1 MSQLRLHQSARYRL
15 VVGGHVGDGE
25 SGLWSYTLTCHHSHT
40 AAGRPVTTLEG
51 SLPDQA
57 ALHGILAHIRDWGL
71 PLYLVQYLG
80 DGLLSDPQQDNVY

>member
-1 MSQLRLHQSARYRL
+1 MSQLHLHQPACYRL

-25 SGLWSYTLTCHHSHT
+25 NGLWSYTFTCHYSHT
-40 AAGRPVTTLEG
+40 AAGRSVTTLEG

-80 DGLLSDPQQDNVY
+80 DGPLSDQQQENVY

>member
-1 MSQLRLHQSARYRL
+1 MSQLGLHQPASYRL

-25 SGLWSYTLTCHHSHT
+25 TTLWSHTLTCHHSHT
-40 AAGRPVTTLEG
+40 VTGRPLTTMEG

-71 PLYLVQYLG
+71 PLYLVQCLEHG
-80 DGLLSDPQQDNVY
+80 SPAIEQQENCI